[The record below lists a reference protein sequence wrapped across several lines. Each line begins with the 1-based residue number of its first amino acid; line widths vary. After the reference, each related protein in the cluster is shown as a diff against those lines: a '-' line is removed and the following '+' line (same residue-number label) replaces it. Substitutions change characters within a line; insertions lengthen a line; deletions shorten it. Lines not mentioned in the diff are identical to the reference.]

1 MIEAFG
7 GKPLSEAE
15 YKSSELRNQ
24 RTGLDYSAMEFAYK
38 VYHLNNG
45 YSIMYAPNGENSIL
59 YNTLLQEL
67 GDPKK
72 ALLAKA
78 HFYTNDYLS
87 KNGDWISS
95 KTNSSIK
102 LDVNGEPYINLD
114 ENKKSINGV
123 VSKFGVSSNKTF
135 FGGTFDTIMSGE
147 AVSSSD
153 IVSNILSNNLLSD
166 QNVALAEILQ
176 KHNIP
181 VKISSSVGYD
191 FMTTYTDEHGQ
202 SIILINP
209 SLVGKASNKLTADTF
224 LHEVVHALTVNAFNN
239 PVSKEDRNLVSSTR
253 ELHKIMDK
261 LYPREIYD
269 RSNRESGM
277 YALTNPK
284 EFIAEF
290 ISNKHTRDLVYKTA
304 VQLDKQSGKTL
315 LGKIK
320 SLINSITKFLVNK
333 NLFKT
338 NEERV

>member
-1 MIEAFG
+1 M
-7 GKPLSEAE
+7 
-15 YKSSELRNQ
+15 
-24 RTGLDYSAMEFAYK
+24 
-38 VYHLNNG
+38 
-45 YSIMYAPNGENSIL
+45 
-59 YNTLLQEL
+59 
-67 GDPKK
+67 
-72 ALLAKA
+72 
-78 HFYTNDYLS
+78 
-87 KNGDWISS
+87 
-95 KTNSSIK
+95 
-102 LDVNGEPYINLD
+102 
-114 ENKKSINGV
+114 
-123 VSKFGVSSNKTF
+123 
-135 FGGTFDTIMSGE
+135 
-147 AVSSSD
+147 
-153 IVSNILSNNLLSD
+153 
-166 QNVALAEILQ
+166 
-176 KHNIP
+176 
-181 VKISSSVGYD
+181 
-191 FMTTYTDEHGQ
+191 
-202 SIILINP
+202 
-209 SLVGKASNKLTADTF
+209 VGKASNRLTADTF

-239 PVSKEDRNLVSSTR
+239 PVSKEDKNLVSSTR